1 MGATKGSKIVN
12 IFIDIETIPQ
22 QPEYATKAAITES
35 IQAPAQ
41 MSKPDTIAAWHAG
54 EGSYA
59 GVKAALIEETYRKT
73 SFDGAKGE
81 IISISFAND
90 ECDPIT
96 IYRDVDFVGGEASML
111 NIAFS
116 KLNELL
122 SGKSPW
128 FIGHNIGGFDLK
140 FLFQRAVIN
149 RVNPNIDFKQY
160 GRHGPQFYDT
170 MQAWAGYGNRISQD
184 NLCAALGIEGKPD
197 DIDGSK
203 VWDFYKSGQVAR
215 IAEYNA
221 NDILTV
227 RKIYNRMH
235 FKD

>member
-1 MGATKGSKIVN
+1 MN

-22 QPEYATKAAITES
+22 QPEEASKAAIAES

-41 MSKPDTIAAWHAG
+41 MSKPETIAAWHAG
-54 EGSYA
+54 EGAYA

-81 IISISFAND
+81 IISISFCND
-90 ECDPIT
+90 ECNPIT
-96 IYRDVDFVGGEASML
+96 VYRDSQSAGGERQMMHL
-111 NIAFS
+111 AFV
-116 KLNELL
+116 KLQELL
-122 SGKSPW
+122 VGKAPW

-140 FLFQRAVIN
+140 FLFHRSVIN
-149 RVNPNIDFKQY
+149 KINPNIDFKQY
-160 GRHGPQFYDT
+160 GRHGAQFYDT

-203 VWDFYKSGQVAR
+203 VWDFYKAGKIEQ
-215 IAEYNA
+215 IAQYNA
-221 NDILTV
+221 NDVLTV
-227 RKIYNRMH
+227 RKIFNRLH
-235 FKD
+235 FQD

>member
-1 MGATKGSKIVN
+1 MN

-22 QPEYATKAAITES
+22 QPEEPSKAAIAES

-41 MSKPDTIAAWHAG
+41 MSKPETIAAWHAG
-54 EGSYA
+54 EGAYA
-59 GVKAALIEETYRKT
+59 GVKSALIEETYRKT

-81 IISISFAND
+81 IISISFCND

-96 IYRDVDFVGGEASML
+96 TFRHADFVGGEWSML
-111 NIAFS
+111 NLAFA
-116 KLNELL
+116 KLQTLL
-122 SGKSPW
+122 AGKSPW

-160 GRHGPQFYDT
+160 GRHGAQFYDT

-203 VWDFYKSGQVAR
+203 VWDFYKAGQIAR

-227 RKIYNRMH
+227 RKIYNRLH
-235 FKD
+235 FVD